1 MLAVSG
7 QDGGGVAPRLAG
19 VPGLAQVRIDSANQ
33 CYSVKHAYCISFTI
47 SITRCG
53 GPAPPDNPLDPESD
67 YRLGAVH
74 NLNDQFWGIAYFE
87 HLVSV

>member
-33 CYSVKHAYCISFTI
+33 CYLVLTSAIQCNMHIIHYFYNQVRWPGAA
-47 SITRCG
+47 RQPP
-53 GPAPPDNPLDPESD
+53 GP
-67 YRLGAVH
+67 GV
-74 NLNDQFWGIAYFE
+74 
-87 HLVSV
+87 